1 MWTKTSVDAS
11 NATASQIYS
20 LEEAQEILAMQDKA
34 LMRNPKE
41 YELTDDL
48 HFADPKSGFQ
58 TAVPLLQ
65 PEEATLIAIANNLE
79 KQIENFEKAID
90 VVADAIN
97 THATEQDAIEKA

>member
-1 MWTKTSVDAS
+1 MPKREELDESECILYVDT
-11 NATASQIYS
+11 NEEQTA
-20 LEEAQEILAMQDKA
+20 A
-34 LMRNPKE
+34 
-41 YELTDDL
+41 DL

-65 PEEATLIAIANNLE
+65 PEEATLITIANNLE